1 MTKTEKNCAQEEHHF
16 EEGHD
21 FRGRAQLQSE
31 RRNFRGEGATSEGK
45 GATSE
50 GKGTTLVVPEW
61 VKRSGFSR

>member
-31 RRNFRGEGATSEGK
+31 RRNFRGEGCDFRGK
-45 GATSE
+45 ARLQRERARLQRGRAR
-50 GKGTTLVVPEW
+50 L
-61 VKRSGFSR
+61 